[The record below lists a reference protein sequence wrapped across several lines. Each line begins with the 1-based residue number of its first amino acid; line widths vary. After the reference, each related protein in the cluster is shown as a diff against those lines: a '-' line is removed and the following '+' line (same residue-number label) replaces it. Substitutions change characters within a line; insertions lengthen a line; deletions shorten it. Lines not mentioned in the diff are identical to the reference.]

1 MNYFLFLGE
10 NMDLKEITPIK
21 EKLKKMELKNEEEI
35 PKIKMEIGDFKQKVD
50 KIEQNLNQLIK
61 NMENKK

>member
-1 MNYFLFLGE
+1 
-10 NMDLKEITPIK
+10 MDLKEIILIK

-35 PKIKMEIGDFKQKVD
+35 QKIKMEIGDFKQKVD